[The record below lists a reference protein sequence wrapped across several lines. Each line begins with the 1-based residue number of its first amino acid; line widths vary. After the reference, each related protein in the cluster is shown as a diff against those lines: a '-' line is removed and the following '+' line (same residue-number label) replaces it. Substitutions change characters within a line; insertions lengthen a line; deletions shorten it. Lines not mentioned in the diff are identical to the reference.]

1 MYQLYKACM
10 VQRCEAGAALFGR
23 SWKKQATPSSVCT
36 VVHCWNRLWRI
47 SLYVTDDADV
57 TKS

>member
-1 MYQLYKACM
+1 MYQLDRACM

-36 VVHCWNRLWRI
+36 LLESFV
-47 SLYVTDDADV
+47 ADFAV
-57 TKS
+57 CD